1 MKNNR
6 VMQKKFLKLF
16 FTALALSVVS
26 VQAQEMAEPIVQL
39 AENASANRTIFY
51 ALAVFGLFL
60 IIAIFTMSSA
70 LSSLLKSDYFKQRY
84 ASKYAK
90 NNTSDIVKV
99 IVVLLG
105 FSWMPISTYA
115 LTFNGI
121 AAEHCLDVTRSDVW
135 LLVVIDLILLFTFL
149 YMRQTLKNMFREV
162 MSEKRKQKEEAVA
175 KKAKSIAQILTDRA
189 SEEEEESILMDHE
202 YDGIRELDNNLPPW
216 WKWGFYLSI
225 VFAIFY
231 LMHYH
236 VFKTGDLQAEE
247 YEKSMAKANAEVQA
261 YLEKAALNV
270 DENSVVLLTDSESL
284 SKGEKIFNSNC
295 AVCHG
300 QAGEGIV
307 GPNLSDKY
315 WIYGGSI
322 QDVFKVVKYG
332 AERGMQSWS
341 DQLNPVEMQQV
352 SSYLLQ
358 FKYTPGKEPEGEEYI
373 PEDAAAEETAEET
386 IDEHGE

>member
-16 FTALALSVVS
+16 FTALTLSVVS
-26 VQAQEMAEPIVQL
+26 VQAQEIAEPIQQL

-60 IIAIFTMSSA
+60 VIAIFTMSSA

-90 NNTSDIVKV
+90 NNASDIVKV
-99 IVVLLG
+99 IVVMLA
-105 FSWMPISTYA
+105 FSWMPVSSYA
-115 LTFNGI
+115 LTFNGVS
-121 AAEHCLDVTRSDVW
+121 AEHCIDVTRSDIW
-135 LLVVIDLILLFTFL
+135 MLVVIDAILLFTFL

-162 MSEKRKQKEEAVA
+162 MSEKRKQKEEIIA
-175 KKAKSIAQILTDRA
+175 KKTKSIAQILTDRA
-189 SEEEEESILMDHE
+189 SEEEEESIMMDHE

-236 VFKTGDLQAEE
+236 VFKTGDLQIQE
-247 YEKSMAKANAEVQA
+247 YEKSMAKADAEVQA

-284 SKGEKIFNSNC
+284 AKGEKIFNANC

-322 QDVFKVVKYG
+322 QDVFKIVKYG

-341 DQLNPVEMQQV
+341 DKLNPVELQQV

-358 FKYTPGKEPEGEEYI
+358 FTYTPGKEPEGEEYI
-373 PEDAAAEETAEET
+373 PEDVAAEETAEEV
-386 IDEHGE
+386 IDEQGK

>member
-1 MKNNR
+1 
-6 VMQKKFLKLF
+6 MQKKFLKLF

-26 VQAQEMAEPIVQL
+26 VQAQEMAEPIQQL

-60 IIAIFTMSSA
+60 VIAIFTMSSA

-90 NNTSDIVKV
+90 NNASDIVKV
-99 IVVLLG
+99 IVVMFA
-105 FSWMPISTYA
+105 FSWMPVSSYA
-115 LTFNGI
+115 LTFNGVL
-121 AAEHCLDVTRSDVW
+121 AEHCIDVTRSDVW
-135 LLVVIDLILLFTFL
+135 MLVVIDAILLFTFL
-149 YMRQTLKNMFREV
+149 YMRQTLRNMFREV
-162 MSEKRKQKEEAVA
+162 MSEKRKQKEEIIA
-175 KKAKSIAQILTDRA
+175 KKAKSISQILMDRA
-189 SEEEEESILMDHE
+189 SEQEEASIMMDHE

-216 WKWGFYLSI
+216 WKWGFYLTI
-225 VFAIFY
+225 VFAVAY

-236 VFKTGDLQAEE
+236 VFKTGDLQIQE
-247 YEKSMAKANAEVQA
+247 YEKSMAKADAEVQA

-284 SKGEKIFNSNC
+284 AKGEKIFSANC
-295 AVCHG
+295 VVCHG

-315 WIYGGSI
+315 WLYGGSI

-341 DQLNPVEMQQV
+341 DKLNPVELQQV
-352 SSYLLQ
+352 SSYVLT
-358 FKYTPGKEPEGEEYI
+358 FKYKEGKEPEGSEYI
-373 PEDAAAEETAEET
+373 ANSSAEPIEEEVKRDSVN
-386 IDEHGE
+386 IDNE